1 MTLKISIGFRRLRE
15 RNERKSYEMVFVAL
29 EISTISRIIFTRFHV
44 SFINSLY
51 LFGLIIASYK
61 FPVSLID
68 FLILFRN
75 FVLPKSNRPVPVGF
89 SPTSL
94 LLLGFSDF
102 TPPRLARLL
111 HDYIENR
118 SCASATAS
126 QPERSTPAR
135 GVLST
140 V

>member
-1 MTLKISIGFRRLRE
+1 MTLKISIAVSANETNENRMKWLLSHLKFPQFHASFLHRFTFRL
-15 RNERKSYEMVFVAL
+15 
-29 EISTISRIIFTRFHV
+29 STLV
-44 SFINSLY
+44 S

-61 FPVSLID
+61 FPFSLID
-68 FLILFRN
+68 FPILFRN
-75 FVLPKSNRPVPVGF
+75 FVLPKSNRPCPRRLFPYAAIAARFFRF
-89 SPTSL
+89 SPA
-94 LLLGFSDF
+94 
-102 TPPRLARLL
+102 PPRSRLL

-126 QPERSTPAR
+126 QPERSAPAR